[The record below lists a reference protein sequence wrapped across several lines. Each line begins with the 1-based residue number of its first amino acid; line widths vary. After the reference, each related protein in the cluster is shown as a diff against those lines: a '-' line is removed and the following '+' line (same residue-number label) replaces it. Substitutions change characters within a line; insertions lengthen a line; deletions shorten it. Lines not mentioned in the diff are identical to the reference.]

1 MPKFSCAV
9 FLILLAVACAAN
21 AKAQTK
27 VPEGAKIFVAHMEG
41 DFHEVLGTEIVK
53 RKLPV
58 SVVTDEDAADFII
71 TGKVTKS
78 GDKWYNSALG
88 GKDTQE
94 GSVRLISVKDKSIVW
109 VGEAGDKGTLWGSL
123 SRNGQ
128 GKMAERLVAK
138 MKKDLFSAK

>member
-1 MPKFSCAV
+1 MRKFYFSM
-9 FLILLAVACAAN
+9 FLILLAVASYSN

-27 VPEGAKIFVAHMEG
+27 VPEGAKIFVAQMDG
-41 DFHEVLGTEIVK
+41 DFQDALGTEIVK

-58 SVVTDEDAADFII
+58 SVVTDESAADFII
-71 TGKVTKS
+71 TGKVSKS

-88 GKDTQE
+88 GKDTKE
-94 GSVRLISVKDKSIVW
+94 GSVRMISVKDKSIVW
-109 VGEAGDKGTLWGSL
+109 VGEAGDKGVLWGSL

-138 MKKDLFSAK
+138 MKKDLFSDK